1 MNTTVKNTKSMSLW
15 QILKAALSEMED
27 WVVVLGL
34 TLLAVGMLRV
44 GWSVVSPGALF
55 VWAVAGVGLS
65 ERSRVRRGRQTRGGE
80 GVARG

>member
-34 TLLAVGMLRV
+34 ALLAAGMLRA

-55 VWAVAGVGLS
+55 VWVVAGVGLS
-65 ERSRVRRGRQTRGGE
+65 ERSRVRRGRRTRGE
-80 GVARG
+80 GAARG